1 MRRNDDM
8 SDAKQPLNPETF
20 EERMSAL
27 EGLVGRLESGELP
40 LEEALRAYEEGVA
53 LVRQLN
59 ERLNE
64 AERKIEVLSRG
75 RDGSLRVDEAEETE

>member
-1 MRRNDDM
+1 M
-8 SDAKQPLNPETF
+8 SDAKQSGEPQTF

-27 EGLVGRLESGELP
+27 VSLVGRLESGELP

-75 RDGSLRVDEAEETE
+75 RDGSLRVDEAEEAE